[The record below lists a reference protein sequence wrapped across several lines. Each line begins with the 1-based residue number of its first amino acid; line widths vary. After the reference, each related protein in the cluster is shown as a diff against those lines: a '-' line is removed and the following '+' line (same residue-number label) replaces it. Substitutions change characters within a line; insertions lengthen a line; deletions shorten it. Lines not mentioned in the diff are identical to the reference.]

1 MLFAGTP
8 DRHCPSPAKAP
19 LVPSRPRQLTLPV
32 AGARRL
38 FVSLILA
45 ATIPV
50 LLFGTS
56 ATYITADQARAGARR
71 AASDALARVAER
83 VTSELGKE
91 IEVATTLATLPSLDQ
106 PDLELFRTEAQRTL
120 QGRPLMETISLTDP
134 SGTQLLNTLHPLGA
148 PLGPVDDRSSFEEA
162 LRTQR
167 PAIGKVS
174 SVGPV
179 SGKRLISI
187 AVPVM
192 RGGRPRLVLMVGVP
206 PSAIQ
211 EILREAGAPPG
222 WVGVIV
228 DALGNVVARSDG
240 RDGDFGHPAS
250 DALRRAIAAAP
261 AGFYGGRKVEHLEVE
276 TVYQTLPFTGGWSV
290 HFGVPSAA
298 LNGPV
303 SRSLRILA
311 AGCLASAAIAGGLAH
326 LIARDLAQRRR
337 DEDERAM
344 LALAASEERGDVAVE
359 AAELGTWRWNVRQDE
374 VVGSERTRA
383 MLELPHSGTGET
395 EFHWPPS
402 AFLAAIHADDRPG
415 FEAAVHRCVDEGVAV
430 DLECRVLP
438 QSGKTRWVRAIGR
451 AHSVGWATGNLGQ
464 SKTIYGVVADI
475 EPRKRAEA
483 ERLDLLRRIAEAQE
497 KEQRRIAREL
507 HDQVGQTVTG
517 LALGLKGLERKLKA
531 GEVGDVAWQHVQWLQ
546 TLANEIGRD
555 IHRAASDLRPA
566 ALDDLGLPKALA
578 ALASDWSARYD
589 IAVDIHASGLDDRLT
604 SEVETLVYR
613 IVQEAMTNV
622 LKHAAA
628 QNVSIVLERRG
639 DRLRVVIE
647 DDGRG
652 FDPQADETPIL
663 NPEDES
669 GRPRLGLSS
678 IRERL
683 ALIGG
688 SMRLESQLGAGTA
701 LFIQIPLAKQGASP

>member
-1 MLFAGTP
+1 MLFAGAP
-8 DRHCPSPAKAP
+8 DQHRASPPKVGFAPSW
-19 LVPSRPRQLTLPV
+19 PRQPTLPA

-38 FVSLILA
+38 FISLLLA

-56 ATYITADQARAGARR
+56 ATYIAADQARAGARR

-91 IEVATTLATLPSLDQ
+91 IEVATTLAALPSLDQ
-106 PDLELFRTEAQRTL
+106 PDLERFRTDAQRIL
-120 QGRPLMETISLTDP
+120 EGRPLIETISLADS
-134 SGTQLLNTLHPLGA
+134 SGTQLLNTLQPLGA
-148 PLGPVDDRSSFEEA
+148 RLGSVDDRSSFEEA
-162 LRTQR
+162 LRTER
-167 PAIGKVS
+167 PAIGR
-174 SVGPV
+174 VGSFGPI

-192 RGGRPRLVLMVGVP
+192 RGGRPRLILTLGLP
-206 PSAIQ
+206 PSGIQ
-211 EILREAGAPPG
+211 EILRQAGAPHG

-228 DALGNVVARSDG
+228 DARGNVVARSEG
-240 RDGDFGHPAS
+240 REGDFGLPAS

-276 TVYQTLPFTGGWSV
+276 TVYQTLPGTGGWSV

-383 MLELPHSGTGET
+383 MLELPQSGTDDA
-395 EFHWPPS
+395 EFHWRS
-402 AFLAAIHADDRPG
+402 GVFLAAIYANDRPG
-415 FEAAVHRCVDEGVAV
+415 FEAAVHRCVDDGVAV
-430 DLECRVLP
+430 DLEFRVAP
-438 QSGKTRWVRAIGR
+438 PNGRTHWVRAIGR
-451 AHSVGWATGNLGQ
+451 VHHVGWAAGNPGP
-464 SKTIYGVVADI
+464 SKMIYGVVADI

-497 KEQRRIAREL
+497 KERQRIAREL

-517 LALGLKGLERKLKA
+517 LALGLKGLERKLTS
-531 GEVGDVAWQHVQWLQ
+531 GEVGEAARQHIQWLQ
-546 TLANEIGRD
+546 TLTNEIGRD

-578 ALASDWSARYD
+578 ALAADWSARYD
-589 IAVDIHASGLDDRLT
+589 IAVDIHASGLDERLT

-628 QNVSIVLERRG
+628 QNVSMVLERRG

-652 FDPQADETPIL
+652 FDLQADGTTIL

-701 LFIQIPLAKQGASP
+701 LFIQVPLTKQSASP

>member
-8 DRHCPSPAKAP
+8 DQHCPSPTKPP
-19 LVPSRPRQLTLPV
+19 LAPSRPRQLTLPV

-38 FVSLILA
+38 FVSLVLA

-56 ATYITADQARAGARR
+56 VTYIAADQARAGARS

-83 VTSELGKE
+83 VTSELGKG
-91 IEVATTLATLPSLDQ
+91 IEAATTLAALPSLDQ
-106 PDLELFRTEAQRTL
+106 PDLELFRTEAQRIL
-120 QGRPLMETISLTDP
+120 QGRPLMETISLADP
-134 SGTQLLNTLHPLGA
+134 SGTQLLNTLHPLGE

-162 LRTQR
+162 LRTER
-167 PAIGKVS
+167 PAIGKVGAF
-174 SVGPV
+174 GPV

-187 AVPVM
+187 AVPVI
-192 RGGRPRLVLMVGVP
+192 RGGRTRFVLTVGVP

-211 EILREAGAPPG
+211 EILREAGAPKG

-240 RDGDFGHPAS
+240 REGDFGHPAS

-261 AGFYGGRKVEHLEVE
+261 AGFYGGRRVEHLEVE
-276 TVYQTLPFTGGWSV
+276 TVYQTLPSTGGWSV

-383 MLELPHSGTGET
+383 MLELPPSGSGET
-395 EFHWPPS
+395 EFHWPS
-402 AFLAAIHADDRPG
+402 AVFLAAIHSDDRPG
-415 FEAAVHRCVDEGVAV
+415 FETAAHRCVDEGVAV

-438 QSGKTRWVRAIGR
+438 QNGKTRWVRAIGR
-451 AHSVGWATGNLGQ
+451 AHRLGWATGNLGQ

-497 KEQRRIAREL
+497 KEQQRIAREL

-589 IAVDIHASGLDDRLT
+589 IAVDIHASGLDHRLT

-652 FDPQADETPIL
+652 FDAQADAAAIV
-663 NPEDES
+663 NSADDS
-669 GRPRLGLSS
+669 DRPRLGLSS

-701 LFIQIPLAKQGASP
+701 LFIQVPLAKKGASP